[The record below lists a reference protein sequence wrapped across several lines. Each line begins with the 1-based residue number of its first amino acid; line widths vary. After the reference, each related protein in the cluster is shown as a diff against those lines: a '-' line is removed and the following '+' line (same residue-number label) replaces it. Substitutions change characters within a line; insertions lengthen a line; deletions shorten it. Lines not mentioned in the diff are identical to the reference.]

1 MAGLSDD
8 QKHRIAAVLAAGPII
23 PVISLHRTA
32 DALPLADALL
42 EAGIRVLEITLRTP
56 QALPAIELLSKRLP
70 AEVRVG
76 AGTVTDPA
84 AYRQAESAG
93 ARFVVSPG
101 ITPRL
106 LDYGLTAN
114 APLLPGVATV
124 SELMLGYEL
133 GYRSFKF
140 FPAAVSG
147 GIKALQAFSGPFPDV
162 SFCPTGGIRQNTA
175 CEYLALDNVLA
186 VGGTWLTPESR
197 VSAGDWAGIARLA
210 KESLASCRGQA
221 DRP

>member
-1 MAGLSDD
+1 MPGLSQD
-8 QKHRIAAVLAAGPII
+8 QLQRVKAVLATGPLV
-23 PVISLHRTA
+23 PVITIHREE
-32 DALPLADALL
+32 DALPLAEALV
-42 EAGIRVLEITLRTP
+42 EGGIRVLEITLRTP
-56 QALPAIELLSKRLP
+56 HALPAIEKLTSRLP
-70 AEVRVG
+70 EEVLVG

-84 AYRQAESAG
+84 SYRQAESAG

-133 GYRSFKF
+133 GYRAFKF

-147 GIKALQAFSGPFPDV
+147 GLEALKAMSGPFPDV
-162 SFCPTGGIRQNTA
+162 VFCPTGGIRRDTA
-175 CEYLALDNVLA
+175 RDYLAMKNVMA
-186 VGGTWLTPESR
+186 VGGTWLTPDKQ
-197 VSAGDWAGIARLA
+197 VSQGDWNGITRLA
-210 KESLASCRGQA
+210 RESLASCLG
-221 DRP
+221 

>member
-1 MAGLSDD
+1 MTELSHE
-8 QKHRIAAVLAAGPII
+8 QKQRIEAVLAAGPII
-23 PVISLHRTA
+23 PVISLHREE
-32 DALPLADALL
+32 DAAPLADALL
-42 EAGIRVLEITLRTP
+42 EAGIRVLEISLRTP
-56 QALPAIELLSKRLP
+56 AALPAIELLSKRLP
-70 AEVRVG
+70 GDVFIG

-84 AYRQAESAG
+84 AYRRAESAG
-93 ARFVVSPG
+93 AGFVVSPG

-147 GIKALQAFSGPFPDV
+147 GVKALQAFAGPFPDV
-162 SFCPTGGIRQNTA
+162 TFCPTGGIRQNTA
-175 CEYLALDNVLA
+175 SEYLSLDNVMT

-197 VSAGDWAGIARLA
+197 VRTGDWAGIGELAR
-210 KESLASCRGQA
+210 ESLASCKG
-221 DRP
+221 

>member
-1 MAGLSDD
+1 MPGLSKD
-8 QKHRIAAVLAAGPII
+8 QQQRIQAVLAAGPLV
-23 PVISLHRTA
+23 PVITLHREE
-32 DALPLADALL
+32 DAMPLAEALV
-42 EAGIRVLEITLRTP
+42 EGGIRVLEITLRTP
-56 QALPAIELLSKRLP
+56 QALPAIETLSKQLP
-70 AEVRVG
+70 GDVLVG

-133 GYRSFKF
+133 GYRAFKF
-140 FPAAVSG
+140 FPAAVAG
-147 GIKALQAFSGPFPDV
+147 GLEGLKAMAGPFPDV
-162 SFCPTGGIRQNTA
+162 VFCPTGGIRRDTA
-175 CEYLALDNVLA
+175 RDYLALGNVVA
-186 VGGTWLTPESR
+186 VGGTWLTPEKR
-197 VSAGDWAGIARLA
+197 VSQGDWPGITRLA
-210 KESLASCRGQA
+210 RESLASCQG
-221 DRP
+221 

>member
-1 MAGLSDD
+1 MPGLSED
-8 QKHRIAAVLAAGPII
+8 QQQRIRAVMEVGPLI
-23 PVISLHRTA
+23 PVISLYRAA
-32 DALPLADALL
+32 DAEPLADALV
-42 EAGIRVLEITLRTP
+42 AGGIKVLELTLRTP
-56 QALPAIELLSKRLP
+56 HALPAIERLCKRLP
-70 AEVRVG
+70 ADVLVG

-93 ARFVVSPG
+93 ARFVVTPG

-140 FPAAVSG
+140 FPAAVAG
-147 GIKALQAFSGPFPDV
+147 GLEALKAFAGPFPDV
-162 SFCPTGGIRQNTA
+162 KFCPTGGIRQDTA
-175 CEYLALDNVLA
+175 RDYLALANVVA
-186 VGGTWLTPESR
+186 VGGTWLTPETL
-197 VSAGDWAGIARLA
+197 VSQGDWPDITRLA
-210 KESLASCRGQA
+210 QDSLASCSA
-221 DRP
+221 